1 MFPSRFACTAL
12 GLAAA
17 LALAGCATT
26 VPSTPPLAGVAV
38 PGAWSAAAPAEAA
51 AVGTPWWQGF
61 GDAEL
66 TGLVERALAANT
78 DVTAAQAALRR
89 ARALREVAAAGRLPS
104 LGVSAAA
111 QRSRPAA
118 GAATTLF
125 DAGFDAAWEPD
136 LFGAVGRAVDAAT
149 AEARAAALSLEATRV
164 SLAAEVVADLV
175 QWRATQA
182 RLRLARDN
190 LAAQEETLQIARWR
204 QQAGLASSLEVEQAA
219 TAAAQTRAQLPALNG
234 TALQTRHALAVLTG
248 AVPTA
253 LDATLD
259 AAAALPVPVP
269 VATDTPLQVLRRRP
283 DVAAAEAQLDAAA
296 QRVAQ
301 ADAARRPTVALRAS
315 LGWSALTLGA
325 LGSTGAAASLL
336 ASVSQPLFDGGQRR
350 AQLDAQQA
358 AYDAARE
365 SYRARVLGALQ
376 DVEDALVALEAA
388 RRRLAALR
396 EAEQSASTA
405 AWLAEQRYAAGVVDF
420 LTVLET
426 QRNRLSLQDGRASA
440 EADAV
445 TAHVRLVKALGG
457 GVPAVAEAKPSDP

>member
-1 MFPSRFACTAL
+1 
-12 GLAAA
+12 
-17 LALAGCATT
+17 
-26 VPSTPPLAGVAV
+26 
-38 PGAWSAAAPAEAA
+38 
-51 AVGTPWWQGF
+51 
-61 GDAEL
+61 
-66 TGLVERALAANT
+66 
-78 DVTAAQAALRR
+78 
-89 ARALREVAAAGRLPS
+89 
-104 LGVSAAA
+104 
-111 QRSRPAA
+111 
-118 GAATTLF
+118 
-125 DAGFDAAWEPD
+125 
-136 LFGAVGRAVDAAT
+136 
-149 AEARAAALSLEATRV
+149 
-164 SLAAEVVADLV
+164 
-175 QWRATQA
+175 
-182 RLRLARDN
+182 
-190 LAAQEETLQIARWR
+190 
-204 QQAGLASSLEVEQAA
+204 
-219 TAAAQTRAQLPALNG
+219 
-234 TALQTRHALAVLTG
+234 
-248 AVPTA
+248 
-253 LDATLD
+253 
-259 AAAALPVPVP
+259 
-269 VATDTPLQVLRRRP
+269 
-283 DVAAAEAQLDAAA
+283 VAAAEAQLDAAA